1 MVIMI
6 FEPRASVKTKLII
19 AGVSIL
25 LIFVGV
31 SMIPRGFRSDDP
43 SANTPASSDDVLTP
57 TRIGFTLSE
66 SAPIRLH
73 IPAINVDAPFTELGL
88 QPNGEIEVPGGYEE
102 VGWYTKGPTPGEIG
116 PAVVLG
122 HVDSYQGPAV
132 FFSLGQLK
140 PGDSIEIE
148 RQDGKTAVFRVDYFE
163 RYPQSEFPTALIY
176 GDLDY
181 AGLRLI
187 TCSGI
192 YDRETSEYNLN
203 LVVYASLIDIKEPSR
218 DRISID

>member
-1 MVIMI
+1 DDTSLQSL
-6 FEPRASVKTKLII
+6 ET
-19 AGVSIL
+19 
-25 LIFVGV
+25 
-31 SMIPRGFRSDDP
+31 SDDI
-43 SANTPASSDDVLTP
+43 LTP
-57 TRIGFTLSE
+57 TKVGYTLPE
-66 SAPIRLH
+66 SAPIRLR
-73 IPAINVDAPFTELGL
+73 IPAINVDAPFIGLGL
-88 QPNGEIEVPGGYEE
+88 KSNGEIEIPAGYEE

-148 RQDGKTAVFRVDYFE
+148 RQDGKTAVFHVDYLE
-163 RYPQSEFPTALIY
+163 RYPQSEFPTALVY

-192 YDRETSEYNLN
+192 YDRETNEYNLN
-203 LVVYASLIDIKEPSR
+203 LVVYASLTDVEEPSGR
-218 DRISID
+218 GISID